1 MGGTLVCHSGRAV
14 VRKLSKEVTQP
25 VGGFMYGEEFGN
37 GNQKLRLLVRALMP
51 KLFHADN

>member
-1 MGGTLVCHSGRAV
+1 MYVTQGELV

-37 GNQKLRLLVRALMP
+37 GNQKLRLLVMALMP
-51 KLFHADN
+51 KLFHAEN